1 MMVATLPIRIL
12 VVDDHA
18 IVREGLT
25 RILSQEP
32 DFEIV
37 GEAGDSAS
45 ALLAVEKFKPTVVL
59 LDIRMPGGD
68 GIDVCRTITARF
80 PDVRVIIL
88 TAFLDSDTINRCI
101 QAGAKGYVVKDVER
115 TDLKESIR
123 GVARGE
129 AFLDRKAH
137 TVVLERLKR
146 EGDRNRVVLNE
157 REVSILKLMAEGCT
171 NRQIAGTL
179 YVSEGTIKDQLQK
192 IMDKLG
198 ATNRVSALYVAAK
211 EGLI

>member
-1 MMVATLPIRIL
+1 MMNATSAIRIL

-18 IVREGLT
+18 IVREGLIT
-25 RILSQEP
+25 ILSQEP
-32 DFEIV
+32 DFEVV
-37 GEAGDSAS
+37 GEAMDGVS
-45 ALLAVEKFKPTVVL
+45 ALDAVERLKPTIVL
-59 LDIRMPGGD
+59 LDMRMPGMD
-68 GIDVCRTITARF
+68 GIEVCRAITTRF
-80 PDVRVIIL
+80 AGTRVIIL
-88 TAFLDSDTINRCI
+88 TAFLDSETINRCI
-101 QAGAKGYVVKDVER
+101 QAGATGYVVKDVER

-137 TVVLERLKR
+137 TVVVERLKR
-146 EGDRNRVVLNE
+146 DGDRNRVVLNE
-157 REVSILKLMAEGCT
+157 REMSMLKLMAEGCT
-171 NRQIAGTL
+171 NRQIATQL

-198 ATNRVSALYVAAK
+198 ATNRVSALYVATK

>member
-1 MMVATLPIRIL
+1 MIATLPTRIL

-37 GEAGDSAS
+37 GEAADGVS
-45 ALLAVEKFKPTVVL
+45 ALAAVEKLKPTVVL

-68 GIDVCRTITARF
+68 GIDVCRAISARY
-80 PDVRVIIL
+80 PEVRVIIL

-137 TVVLERLKR
+137 TVVVERLKR

-157 REVSILKLMAEGCT
+157 REISILKLMAEGST
-171 NRQIAGTL
+171 NRQIANKL
-179 YVSEGTIKDQLQK
+179 FVSEGTIKDQLQK

>member
-1 MMVATLPIRIL
+1 MSTPLIRIL

-32 DFEIV
+32 DFQIV
-37 GEAGDSAS
+37 GEASDGVM
-45 ALLAVEKFKPTVVL
+45 ALTMVEQCRPTIVL
-59 LDIRMPGGD
+59 LDLRMPGMD
-68 GIDVCRTITARF
+68 GIEVCRTITTRF
-80 PDVRVIIL
+80 PEVRVIIL

-115 TDLKESIR
+115 TDLNLSIR

-137 TVVLERLKR
+137 TAVVERIKR
-146 EGDRNRVVLNE
+146 DGERNRVVLND
-157 REVSILKLMAEGCT
+157 REVSILKLMAEGST
-171 NRQIAGTL
+171 NREIAGKL
-179 YVSEGTIKDQLQK
+179 FVSEGTIKDQLQK

>member
-1 MMVATLPIRIL
+1 MDTPLIRIL

-25 RILSQEP
+25 KILSQEP
-32 DFEIV
+32 DFQIV
-37 GEAGDSAS
+37 GEASDGEG
-45 ALLAVEKFKPTVVL
+45 ALAMVEHFRPTIVL
-59 LDIRMPGGD
+59 LDLRMPGAD
-68 GIDVCRTITARF
+68 GIAVCRTIAARF
-80 PDVRVIIL
+80 PEVRVIIL

-101 QAGAKGYVVKDVER
+101 QAGAKGYVVKDIER
-115 TDLKESIR
+115 TDLNLSIR

-137 TVVLERLKR
+137 TAVVERIKR
-146 EGDRNRVVLNE
+146 DGERNRVVLNE
-157 REVSILKLMAEGCT
+157 REVSILKLMAEGST
-171 NRQIAGTL
+171 NREIAGKL
-179 YVSEGTIKDQLQK
+179 FVSEGTIKDQLQK

>member
-1 MMVATLPIRIL
+1 MMDTTPAIRIL

-18 IVREGLT
+18 IVREGLIT
-25 RILSQEP
+25 ILSQEP

-37 GEAGDSAS
+37 GEATDGVS
-45 ALLAVEKFKPTVVL
+45 ALAAVEKLKPSIVL
-59 LDIRMPGGD
+59 LDMRMPGLD
-68 GIDVCRTITARF
+68 GIEVCRTITTRF
-80 PDVRVIIL
+80 AGTRVIIL
-88 TAFLDSDTINRCI
+88 TAFLDSETINRCI
-101 QAGAKGYVVKDVER
+101 QAGATGYVVKDVER

-137 TVVLERLKR
+137 TVVVERLKR
-146 EGDRNRVVLNE
+146 DGDRNRVVLNE

-171 NRQIAGTL
+171 NRQIATQL
-179 YVSEGTIKDQLQK
+179 FVSEGTIKDQLQK

-198 ATNRVSALYVAAK
+198 ATNRVSALYVATK

>member
-1 MMVATLPIRIL
+1 LGIPLIRIL

-32 DFEIV
+32 DFQIV
-37 GEAGDSAS
+37 GEAQDGVT
-45 ALLAVEKFKPTVVL
+45 ALAMIERCLPTIVL
-59 LDIRMPGGD
+59 LDLRMPGVD
-68 GIDVCRTITARF
+68 GIEVCRTITARF
-80 PDVRVIIL
+80 PEVRVIIL

-101 QAGAKGYVVKDVER
+101 QAGAKGYVVKDIER
-115 TDLKESIR
+115 TDLNLSIR

-137 TVVLERLKR
+137 TAVVERIKR
-146 EGDRNRVVLNE
+146 DGERNRVVLND
-157 REVSILKLMAEGCT
+157 REVSILKLMAEGST
-171 NRQIAGTL
+171 NREIAGKL
-179 YVSEGTIKDQLQK
+179 FVSEGTIKDQLQK

>member
-1 MMVATLPIRIL
+1 MDTPLIRIL

-32 DFEIV
+32 DFQIV
-37 GEAGDSAS
+37 GDAS
-45 ALLAVEKFKPTVVL
+45 DGVTALTMVEQYRPSIVL
-59 LDIRMPGGD
+59 LDLRMPGVD
-68 GIDVCRTITARF
+68 GIEVCRTITARF
-80 PDVRVIIL
+80 PDIRVIIL

-115 TDLKESIR
+115 TDLNLSIR

-137 TVVLERLKR
+137 TAVVERIKR
-146 EGDRNRVVLNE
+146 DGERNRVVLND
-157 REVSILKLMAEGCT
+157 REVSILKLMAEGST
-171 NRQIAGTL
+171 NREIAGKL
-179 YVSEGTIKDQLQK
+179 FVSEGTIKDQLQK

>member
-1 MMVATLPIRIL
+1 MNATSAIRIL

-18 IVREGLT
+18 IVREGLIT
-25 RILSQEP
+25 ILSQEP
-32 DFEIV
+32 DFEVI
-37 GEAGDSAS
+37 GEAMDGVS
-45 ALLAVEKFKPTVVL
+45 ALEAVERLKPTVVL
-59 LDIRMPGGD
+59 LDMRMPGMD
-68 GIDVCRTITARF
+68 GIEVCRAIITRF
-80 PDVRVIIL
+80 AGTRVIIL
-88 TAFLDSDTINRCI
+88 TAFLDSETINRCI
-101 QAGAKGYVVKDVER
+101 QAGATGYVVKDVER

-137 TVVLERLKR
+137 TVVVERLKR
-146 EGDRNRVVLNE
+146 DGDRNRVVLNE

-171 NRQIAGTL
+171 NRQIATQL

-198 ATNRVSALYVAAK
+198 ATNRVSALYVATK

>member
-1 MMVATLPIRIL
+1 MVESQPIKIL
-12 VVDDHA
+12 IVDDHA

-32 DFEIV
+32 DLQIV
-37 GEAGDSAS
+37 GEAADGSS
-45 ALLAVEKFKPTVVL
+45 ALAAVARLQPAVVL
-59 LDIRMPGGD
+59 LDMRMPGGD
-68 GIDVCRTITARF
+68 GIEVCREITSRF
-80 PDVRVIIL
+80 PQVRVIIL

-115 TDLKESIR
+115 TDLKQSIR
-123 GVARGE
+123 DVARGA

-137 TVVLERLKR
+137 TVVVERLKR
-146 EGDRNRVVLNE
+146 EGDRNRAVLTE
-157 REVSILKLMAEGCT
+157 REISILKLMAEGST
-171 NRQIAGTL
+171 NRQIANKL

-198 ATNRVSALYVAAK
+198 ATNRVSALYIAAK